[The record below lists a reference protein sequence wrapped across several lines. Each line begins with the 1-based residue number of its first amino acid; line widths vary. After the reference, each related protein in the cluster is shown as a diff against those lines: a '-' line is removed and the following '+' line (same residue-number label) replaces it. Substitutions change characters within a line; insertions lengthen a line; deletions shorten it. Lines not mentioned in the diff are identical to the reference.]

1 MTIPNICSISKKGGT
16 AEDGSDQDALVLNAS
31 ELEHFAT
38 EGYVHL
44 RSAFPRAV
52 AEQCRELA
60 ARQLHIDVTD
70 PASWHEPVVRGLV
83 LGEPLYEAANAPL
96 LLDAIR
102 QLLDP
107 DDWVARSNL
116 GLFVVRFPSEGDPG
130 DAGWHIDASFQD
142 GNGGWNVNYRS
153 GARGLLL
160 LCLLSDV
167 AMDDAPPRI
176 LRGSH
181 MQLPPL
187 LHPYGDDGVLGL
199 LAPLP
204 EPTDRIAFATGEA
217 GDVYLCH
224 PFLVHAATWPHRG
237 TTPRFM
243 AQPPISINGALHL
256 DGDVNHL
263 SSVARAVRT
272 ALDRT

>member
-1 MTIPNICSISKKGGT
+1 
-16 AEDGSDQDALVLNAS
+16 VLSAPD
-31 ELEHFAT
+31 LEHFA
-38 EGYVHL
+38 EAGFVQL

-52 AEQCRELA
+52 ADRCREA
-60 ARQLHIDVTD
+60 AAAQLNIDMTD

-83 LGEPLYEAANAPL
+83 LGEPLDEAANAPL

-107 DDWVARSNL
+107 DDWVPRANL
-116 GLFVVRFPSEGDPG
+116 GAFVVRFPSEVDPG
-130 DAGWHIDASFQD
+130 DAGWHIDASFQAGD
-142 GNGGWNVNYRS
+142 GEWNVNYRS
-153 GARGLLL
+153 RERGLLL

-199 LAPLP
+199 HAPLP

-243 AQPPISINGALHL
+243 AQPPISLNGALQL
-256 DGDVNHL
+256 DGDVDRL
-263 SSVARAVRT
+263 SPVARVVRT
-272 ALDRT
+272 GLDRS